1 MGRVSQGVKGINI
14 DDTEKIV
21 GMEII
26 DDGVEILASL
36 KKVMEKGLCFSI

>member
-14 DDTEKIV
+14 EDSEKII

-26 DDGVEILASL
+26 DDSVEIL
-36 KKVMEKGLCFSI
+36 KCH